1 MKKISIIIPA
11 HNEEGNISLIYQRIR
26 NVFSKLEN
34 YTFEIIFV
42 NDGSRDSTQSVL
54 EQYSRNFDNVKFI
67 EFSRNF
73 GHQPAIKAGMDHAD
87 GNAVISMDA
96 DLQHP
101 PELIPELIQKWEEGF
116 DVVLTN
122 RKYPKEI
129 SYFKK
134 KTSEMFYRFLS
145 RISDVDLK
153 SGGGSDFRLL
163 DSGVVQEFR
172 NFTEDDLFLRGL
184 TSWMGFRQTSVNFL
198 AGERISGES
207 SYNIKKMMKFAF
219 TGITAFSVKPLYL
232 AAYLGFMFSA
242 FSVVGY
248 GIYVIYSFL
257 AETEISGWASLIMT
271 IVFFGGLQLIIL
283 GIFGIYLG
291 KIFKQVKE
299 RPNYIIRSKNL

>member
-73 GHQPAIKAGMDHAD
+73 GHQPAVKAGMDHAD

>member
-26 NVFSKLEN
+26 NVFSKLEH

-73 GHQPAIKAGMDHAD
+73 GHQPAVKAGMDHAD